1 MKRNFNIN
9 KINSANN
16 IFDITSNTNTS
27 KPTNHTLLMS
37 NTNLSNE
44 NISLFF
50 NNDIKI
56 KNKKIEKIKQKLR
69 INIKS
74 ADRII
79 NDDINKKREKYKFPQ
94 LGSLKRKNSLIPF
107 TKIKSPFSNQSRE
120 MFLFK
125 KIFYF
130 FSEKKKKYTKDI
142 KLINNKLNLENAENE
157 EQFDKRLIK
166 HNFNLLKKGEKIKHF
181 SGPTFSEIKL
191 NELQNKVKF
200 IKSVTD
206 YSYPD
211 MVLFKVQQSE
221 KMLKI
226 KNKNY
231 KILEPFKQKDLQN
244 QIQQKYLKDYLNDAI
259 VIQKV

>member
-79 NDDINKKREKYKFPQ
+79 NDDINKKR
-94 LGSLKRKNSLIPF
+94 
-107 TKIKSPFSNQSRE
+107 KI
-120 MFLFK
+120 
-125 KIFYF
+125 
-130 FSEKKKKYTKDI
+130 
-142 KLINNKLNLENAENE
+142 
-157 EQFDKRLIK
+157 
-166 HNFNLLKKGEKIKHF
+166 
-181 SGPTFSEIKL
+181 
-191 NELQNKVKF
+191 
-200 IKSVTD
+200 
-206 YSYPD
+206 
-211 MVLFKVQQSE
+211 
-221 KMLKI
+221 
-226 KNKNY
+226 
-231 KILEPFKQKDLQN
+231 
-244 QIQQKYLKDYLNDAI
+244 
-259 VIQKV
+259 

>member
-1 MKRNFNIN
+1 MKRNFHIK
-9 KINSANN
+9 KINSVNN
-16 IFDITSNTNTS
+16 IFDFSSNTS

-44 NISLFF
+44 DISLLI
-50 NNDIKI
+50 NNKI
-56 KNKKIEKIKQKLR
+56 KNKTKYLGKIKQKLR

-74 ADRII
+74 ADKII
-79 NDDINKKREKYKFPQ
+79 NDDINKKREKYKLPE
-94 LGSLKRKNSLIPF
+94 LGILKRNNSLIPF

-130 FSEKKKKYTKDI
+130 FSKNKKKYTRDN
-142 KLINNKLNLENAENE
+142 KLINNKLNLEYAENE
-157 EQFDKRLIK
+157 EQFENRLIK
-166 HNFNLLKKGEKIKHF
+166 HNFNLLKKGEKIKYF

-191 NELQNKVKF
+191 NELQKKVKF

-244 QIQQKYLKDYLNDAI
+244 QIKQKYLKDYLNDAI